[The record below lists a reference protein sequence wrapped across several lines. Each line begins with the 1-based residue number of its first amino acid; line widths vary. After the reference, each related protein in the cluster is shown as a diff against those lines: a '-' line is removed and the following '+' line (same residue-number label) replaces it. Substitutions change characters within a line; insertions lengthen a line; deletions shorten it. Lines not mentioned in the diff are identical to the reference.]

1 MLENVIDVPFDLVAD
16 PSRKLYKDFG
26 VESSWRALLS
36 ISVIK
41 SAIKGMQKFGMKT
54 PESLEAEFAVPADFL
69 IDETGKIISFKYG
82 VHADDQWSVDEVL
95 SFVTNQ

>member
-1 MLENVIDVPFDLVAD
+1 
-16 PSRKLYKDFG
+16 
-26 VESSWRALLS
+26 
-36 ISVIK
+36 
-41 SAIKGMQKFGMKT
+41 MQKFGMKT